1 MSNAG
6 TAILRAH
13 ELTKEFDGRLVV
25 DRLTFDIARGEIVG
39 VLGVNGAGKTTTLHM
54 ILGLIRPSSGRVEV
68 FGRDLERHRIDT
80 LARMN
85 LCSSSVNLPLNLT
98 VWQNLWVFAKLYG
111 IDDVRGRVDGLL
123 ALLEISHLRH
133 TITGRLS
140 SGEATRLSLCKAL
153 LNQPELLLLDE
164 PTAGLDPN
172 IADRVRKLLRQL
184 QRERNVTMLY
194 TSHNMRDIEEVC
206 DRVLFIHAGR
216 LLTAG
221 TPLEVTDRFRTRTLE
236 EVFIQIA
243 RGGDVEIEG
252 NGA

>member
-1 MSNAG
+1 MSNSA
-6 TAILRAH
+6 TAILRVH

-25 DRLTFDIARGEIVG
+25 DRLTFQIARGEIAG

-54 ILGLIRPSSGRVEV
+54 LLGLIRPSSGHVEV
-68 FGRDLERHRIDT
+68 FGQDLERHRIAT

-85 LCSSSVNLPLNLT
+85 LCSSAVNLPLNLT

-111 IDDVRGRVDGLL
+111 IDDVRGRIDEVL

-133 TITGRLS
+133 TVTGRLS

-164 PTAGLDPN
+164 PTAALDPN
-172 IADRVRKLLRQL
+172 IADRVRTLIRQL
-184 QRERNVTMLY
+184 RHERNVTMLY
-194 TSHNMRDIEEVC
+194 TSHNMRDIEEIC

-216 LLTAG
+216 LLAAG

-236 EVFIQIA
+236 EVFIHIA
-243 RGGDVEIEG
+243 RGGEIEIDG
-252 NGA
+252 GAG